1 MLHFI
6 IKALKSKP
14 WMKTARDTRKKQ
26 IPQKQVPSSEPPLLQ
41 NLSHKFIS
49 DPAATHHVRRPQQY
63 L

>member
-1 MLHFI
+1 
-6 IKALKSKP
+6 
-14 WMKTARDTRKKQ
+14 MKTERDTRKKQ
-26 IPQKQVPSSEPPLLQ
+26 IPQKQVTPSEPPLLQ